1 MANDLDPQ
9 RPAES
14 VPRKSASPLL
24 WLLVLVVALV
34 LIWFAYTRF
43 ASQSTPAPTQPASTG
58 NVPIGGSETSQREA
72 AAQAERDQAD
82 AAAQRQQQ
90 P

>member
-14 VPRKSASPLL
+14 LPRKSASPLL
-24 WLLVLVVALV
+24 WLLLIVALV

-58 NVPIGGSETSQREA
+58 NVSIGGSETSQREA